1 MSIYYDVDT
10 ENQKVTAKFL
20 FTKYDAIDKIRK
32 ISNRTPVL
40 FRYDFER
47 ERYMMADTYSATVT
61 CHAPDVFNVEEGKRL
76 AKEKL
81 KKHYMAAMNRRLHK
95 FMFDLQQLEDKTFS
109 NLFRE
114 PY

>member
-32 ISNRTPVL
+32 ISNRAPVL

-61 CHAPDVFNVEEGKRL
+61 CHAPDVFDVEEGKRL
-76 AKEKL
+76 AKE
-81 KKHYMAAMNRRLHK
+81 MAER
-95 FMFDLQQLEDKTFS
+95 FS
-109 NLFRE
+109 TGKSGNSSLPKGE
-114 PY
+114 AL